1 MRETLY
7 IMNWSCMISSPIIKV
22 YYAYDEFRADLKVLT
37 QKIDGDFDTILPI
50 SRGGLCMGQM
60 LGEYYNLREVYAIN
74 TIGYE
79 GSKKLDE
86 VKVFNIPNLE
96 KSKTVLIVDDIVDS
110 GDTLVEVLK
119 VVKENYPEVV
129 FLSASIFYKP
139 TARMEPTWW
148 VKEPSAWIDFFW
160 SEDLKS

>member
-1 MRETLY
+1 
-7 IMNWSCMISSPIIKV
+7 MIASPVTKV
-22 YYAYDEFRADLKVLT
+22 YYAYDEFRDDLKVLT
-37 QKIDGDFDTILPI
+37 QKINGDFDTILAI

-79 GSKKLDE
+79 GCKKFDE

-96 KSKTVLIVDDIVDS
+96 NSKIVLIVDDIVDS

-119 VVKENYPEVV
+119 VLKENYPQV
-129 FLSASIFYKP
+129 IFYQHL
-139 TARMEPTWW
+139 
-148 VKEPSAWIDFFW
+148 FFINPQQI
-160 SEDLKS
+160 